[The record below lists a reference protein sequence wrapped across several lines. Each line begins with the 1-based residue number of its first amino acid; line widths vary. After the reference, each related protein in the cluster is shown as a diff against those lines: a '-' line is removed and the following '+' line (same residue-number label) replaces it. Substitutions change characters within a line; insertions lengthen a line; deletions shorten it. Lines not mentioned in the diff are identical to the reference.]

1 MPTLWG
7 MKPVRHALI
16 VTAVAALGLLWLGR
30 ANQGSNRWEQAPAEV
45 QASLWPVARPVAGF
59 TLLDQR
65 GQSFVADDLR
75 GHWSLMY
82 FGYLQC
88 PDVCPTTLQALRG
101 VQRLQATEPGGRDT
115 HHVFVSVDPANDS
128 PERIAAY
135 LGYFGDAFTGLTGDP
150 GELQKLTDSLGVL
163 HAVHVDEAGVR
174 SIDHTTAIIVVDP
187 EGNGVGALSAP
198 HDPASMLQRLRAL
211 QVYLSR

>member
-1 MPTLWG
+1 MPTLES
-7 MKPVRHALI
+7 MKPARHALI
-16 VTAVAALGLLWLGR
+16 LTAAAALALLWLGR
-30 ANQGSNRWEQAPAEV
+30 ANQDSDLWEQAPAEV
-45 QASLWPVARPVAGF
+45 QAVLWPVPRPVAGF
-59 TLLDQR
+59 NLVDQH
-65 GQSFVADDLR
+65 GQSFAAEDLR

-101 VQRLQATEPGGRDT
+101 VQRLQATQPDARVT
-115 HHVFVSVDPANDS
+115 RHVFVSVDPANDS

-135 LGYFGDAFTGLTGDP
+135 LGYFGDAFTGLAGNP
-150 GELQKLTDSLGVL
+150 AELQKLTDSLGVI
-163 HAVHVDEAGVR
+163 HAEHVDQAGVR

-187 EGNGVGALSAP
+187 EGRGVGALTAP

-211 QVYLSR
+211 QEYLSR

>member
-1 MPTLWG
+1 MPTLES
-7 MKPVRHALI
+7 MKPARHALI
-16 VTAVAALGLLWLGR
+16 FTAVAALALLWLGR
-30 ANQGSNRWEQAPAEV
+30 ANQGSDRWEQAPAEV
-45 QASLWPVARPVAGF
+45 RATLWPVPRPVAGF
-59 TLLDQR
+59 SLVDQQ

-101 VQRLQATEPGGRDT
+101 VQRLQSTEPVARDT
-115 HHVFVSVDPANDS
+115 QHVFVSVDPANDN
-128 PERIAAY
+128 PARIAAY

-150 GELQKLTDSLGVL
+150 AELRRLTDSLGVI
-163 HAVHVDEAGVR
+163 HAEHVDDAGVR
-174 SIDHTTAIIVVDP
+174 SIDHTTAIIVIDP

-211 QVYLSR
+211 QEYLSR